1 MVLKIKQIFFVCFL
15 CLFIPSLI
23 LAAEINSLNLND
35 ALNYA
40 LTHPR
45 IQGKKKELDVANEK
59 LNTSR
64 WLRFPAVSVISSA
77 GQSSLASR
85 DREPVTTIRF
95 EQPLWAGGRI
105 SSSIEANQARLNS
118 SIYGLSEIEQDV
130 LGKTSATYCSL
141 LKMQEKIE
149 ASKENVE
156 EHKRLLSLIQR
167 KARNEVSP
175 MVEIVLA
182 KTRLEQAQYEQIQLI
197 TQATNLKA
205 ELESLIGQPFQ
216 SIKNPKVALSIP
228 SDLDQAI
235 SLTISNSPTI
245 KRLESDVEA
254 SSADIDV
261 AKASIW
267 PQISARNDNIIGGVT
282 EGNISYLA
290 LTYAPGN
297 GLSAVSNAS
306 EARARKEVAETLI
319 RSAALELS
327 NKVRADWNQ
336 YFAEM
341 KQAEVLSNLVETSQG
356 VYESY
361 LRQYAV
367 GKKSWV
373 EVLNA
378 KKESTQAKYTYSESQ
393 WNSFMAGVR
402 LQISTGMIIHDSTN
416 LK

>member
-15 CLFIPSLI
+15 CLTIPSLI
-23 LAAEINSLNLND
+23 SATELNSLNLND

-45 IQGKKKELDVANEK
+45 IQGKKKELNVANEK
-59 LNTSR
+59 LNTSK

-85 DREPVTTIRF
+85 DREPVTTIRL

-105 SSSIEANQARLNS
+105 SSSIEANQARLKS
-118 SIYGLSEIEQDV
+118 SIYGISEIEEDV
-130 LGKTSATYCSL
+130 LGKTSAAYCSL

-182 KTRLEQAQYEQIQLI
+182 KTRLEQAQYEQIQLT

-228 SDLDQAI
+228 SDLEQAI

-261 AKASIW
+261 SKASIW
-267 PQISARNDNIIGGVT
+267 PQISARNDNIIGGIT

-297 GLSAVSNAS
+297 GLSALSNTS
-306 EARARKEVAETLI
+306 EARAKKEVAETLI
-319 RSAALELS
+319 RSTTLELS
-327 NKVRADWNQ
+327 NKIRADWNQ

-367 GKKSWV
+367 GKKTWV

-378 KKESTQAKYTYSESQ
+378 KKESTQAKYIYSESQ

-402 LQISTGMIIHDSTN
+402 LQISTGMIIHDSPN

>member
-15 CLFIPSLI
+15 CLIIPSLI
-23 LAAEINSLNLND
+23 SATELNSLSLND

-45 IQGKKKELDVANEK
+45 IQGKKKELNVANEK
-59 LNTSR
+59 LNTSK

-77 GQSSLASR
+77 GQSSLSSR
-85 DREPVTTIRF
+85 DREPVTTIRL

-118 SIYGLSEIEQDV
+118 SIYGISEIEEDV
-130 LGKTSATYCSL
+130 LGKTSAAYCSL

-228 SDLDQAI
+228 SDLEQAI

-261 AKASIW
+261 SKASIW
-267 PQISARNDNIIGGVT
+267 PQISARNDNIIGGNT

-290 LTYAPGN
+290 LTYTPGN
-297 GLSAVSNAS
+297 GLSALSNTS
-306 EARARKEVAETLI
+306 EARAKKEVAETLI
-319 RSAALELS
+319 RSTTLELS
-327 NKVRADWNQ
+327 NKIRADWNQ

-367 GKKSWV
+367 GKKTWV

-378 KKESTQAKYTYSESQ
+378 KKESTQAKYIYSESQ

-402 LQISTGMIIHDSTN
+402 LQISTGMIIHDSPN

>member
-15 CLFIPSLI
+15 CLIIPSLI
-23 LAAEINSLNLND
+23 SATELNSLSLND

-45 IQGKKKELDVANEK
+45 IQGKKKELNVANEK
-59 LNTSR
+59 LNTSK

-85 DREPVTTIRF
+85 DREPVTTIRL

-105 SSSIEANQARLNS
+105 SSSIEANQARLKS
-118 SIYGLSEIEQDV
+118 SIYGISEIEEDV
-130 LGKTSATYCSL
+130 LGKTSAVYCSL

-175 MVEIVLA
+175 MVEIILA
-182 KTRLEQAQYEQIQLI
+182 KTRLEQAQYEQIQLT

-228 SDLDQAI
+228 SDLEQAI

-261 AKASIW
+261 SKASIW
-267 PQISARNDNIIGGVT
+267 PQISARNDNIIGGIT

-290 LTYAPGN
+290 LTYTPGN
-297 GLSAVSNAS
+297 GLSALSNTS
-306 EARARKEVAETLI
+306 EARAKKEVAETLI
-319 RSAALELS
+319 RSTALELS
-327 NKVRADWNQ
+327 NKIRADWNQ

-367 GKKSWV
+367 GKKTWV

-378 KKESTQAKYTYSESQ
+378 KKESTQAKYIYSESQ

-402 LQISTGMIIHDSTN
+402 LQISTGMIIHDSPN

>member
-1 MVLKIKQIFFVCFL
+1 
-15 CLFIPSLI
+15 
-23 LAAEINSLNLND
+23 
-35 ALNYA
+35 
-40 LTHPR
+40 
-45 IQGKKKELDVANEK
+45 
-59 LNTSR
+59 
-64 WLRFPAVSVISSA
+64 
-77 GQSSLASR
+77 
-85 DREPVTTIRF
+85 VTTIRL

-118 SIYGLSEIEQDV
+118 SIYGISEIEEDV
-130 LGKTSATYCSL
+130 LSKTSAAYCSL

-182 KTRLEQAQYEQIQLI
+182 KTRLEQAQYEQIQLT

-228 SDLDQAI
+228 SDLEQAI

-261 AKASIW
+261 SKASIW
-267 PQISARNDNIIGGVT
+267 PQISARNDNIIGGIT

-297 GLSAVSNAS
+297 GLSALSNTS
-306 EARARKEVAETLI
+306 EARAKKEVAETLI
-319 RSAALELS
+319 RSTALELS
-327 NKVRADWNQ
+327 NKIRADWNQ

-367 GKKSWV
+367 GKKTWV

-378 KKESTQAKYTYSESQ
+378 KKESTQAKYIYSESQ

-402 LQISTGMIIHDSTN
+402 LQISTGMIIHDSPN

>member
-15 CLFIPSLI
+15 CLIIPSLI
-23 LAAEINSLNLND
+23 SATELNSLNLND

-45 IQGKKKELDVANEK
+45 IQGKKKELNVANEK
-59 LNTSR
+59 LNTSK

-77 GQSSLASR
+77 GQSSLSSR
-85 DREPVTTIRF
+85 DREPVTTIRL

-118 SIYGLSEIEQDV
+118 SIYGISEIEEDV
-130 LGKTSATYCSL
+130 LGKTSAVYCSL

-261 AKASIW
+261 SKASIW
-267 PQISARNDNIIGGVT
+267 PQISARNDNIIGGIT

-290 LTYAPGN
+290 LTYTPGN
-297 GLSAVSNAS
+297 GLSALSNTS
-306 EARARKEVAETLI
+306 EARAKKEVAETLI
-319 RSAALELS
+319 RSTTLELS
-327 NKVRADWNQ
+327 NKIRADWNQ

-367 GKKSWV
+367 GKKTWV

-378 KKESTQAKYTYSESQ
+378 KKESTQAKYIYSESQ

-402 LQISTGMIIHDSTN
+402 LQISTGMIIHDSPN

>member
-15 CLFIPSLI
+15 CLIIPSLI
-23 LAAEINSLNLND
+23 SATELNSLSLND

-45 IQGKKKELDVANEK
+45 IQGKKKELNVANEK
-59 LNTSR
+59 LNTSK

-85 DREPVTTIRF
+85 DREPVTTIRL

-105 SSSIEANQARLNS
+105 SSSIEANQARLKS
-118 SIYGLSEIEQDV
+118 SIYGISEIEEDV
-130 LGKTSATYCSL
+130 LGKTSAAYCSL
-141 LKMQEKIE
+141 LKIQEKIE

-182 KTRLEQAQYEQIQLI
+182 KTRLEQAQYEQIQLT

-228 SDLDQAI
+228 SDLEQAI

-261 AKASIW
+261 SKASIW
-267 PQISARNDNIIGGVT
+267 PQISARNDNIIGGIT

-297 GLSAVSNAS
+297 GLSALSNTS
-306 EARARKEVAETLI
+306 EARAKKEVAETLI
-319 RSAALELS
+319 RSTALELS
-327 NKVRADWNQ
+327 NKIRADWNQ

-367 GKKSWV
+367 GKKTWV

-378 KKESTQAKYTYSESQ
+378 KKESTQAKYIYSESQ

-402 LQISTGMIIHDSTN
+402 LQISTGMIIHDSPN

>member
-1 MVLKIKQIFFVCFL
+1 MVLKIKQIFFVYFL

-23 LAAEINSLNLND
+23 CAAEINSLSLND

-59 LNTSR
+59 LNTSK

-85 DREPVTTIRF
+85 DREPVTTVRL

-105 SSSIEANQARLNS
+105 SSSIEASQARLNS
-118 SIYGLSEIEQDV
+118 SVFGLNEIEQDV
-130 LGKTSATYCSL
+130 LGKTSVAYCSL

-156 EHKRLLSLIQR
+156 EHVRLLSLIQR

-182 KTRLEQAQYEQIQLI
+182 KTRLEQSQYEQIQLV

-205 ELESLIGQPFQ
+205 ELESLIGQPIQ
-216 SIKNPKVALSIP
+216 GIKNPKVALSIP

-261 AKASIW
+261 AKAAIW
-267 PQISARNDNIIGGVT
+267 PQISARNDNIIGGIT
-282 EGNISYLA
+282 EGSISYLA

-306 EARARKEVAETLI
+306 EARAKKEVAETLI
-319 RSAALELS
+319 RSTALELT

-356 VYESY
+356 VYDSY
-361 LRQYAV
+361 LRQYAI
-367 GKKSWV
+367 GKKTWV

-378 KKESTQAKYTYSESQ
+378 KKESTQAKYIYSESL

-402 LQISTGMIIHDSTN
+402 LQISTGMIIHDSPN

>member
-15 CLFIPSLI
+15 CLVIPSLI
-23 LAAEINSLNLND
+23 SATELNSLSLND

-45 IQGKKKELDVANEK
+45 IQGKKKELNVANEK
-59 LNTSR
+59 LNTSK

-85 DREPVTTIRF
+85 DREPVTTIRL

-105 SSSIEANQARLNS
+105 SSSIEANQARLKS
-118 SIYGLSEIEQDV
+118 SIYGISEIEEDV
-130 LGKTSATYCSL
+130 LGKTSAAYCSL

-182 KTRLEQAQYEQIQLI
+182 KTRLEQAQYEQIQLT

-228 SDLDQAI
+228 SDLEQAI

-261 AKASIW
+261 SKASIW
-267 PQISARNDNIIGGVT
+267 PQISARNDNIIGGIT

-297 GLSAVSNAS
+297 GLSALSNTS
-306 EARARKEVAETLI
+306 EARAKKEVAETLI
-319 RSAALELS
+319 RSTALELS
-327 NKVRADWNQ
+327 NKIRADWNQ

-367 GKKSWV
+367 GKKTWV

-378 KKESTQAKYTYSESQ
+378 KKESTQAKYIYSESQ

-402 LQISTGMIIHDSTN
+402 LQISTGMIIHDSPN

>member
-1 MVLKIKQIFFVCFL
+1 M

>member
-15 CLFIPSLI
+15 CLIIPSLI
-23 LAAEINSLNLND
+23 SATELNSLSLND

-45 IQGKKKELDVANEK
+45 IQGKKKELNVANEK
-59 LNTSR
+59 LNTSK

-77 GQSSLASR
+77 GQSSLSSR
-85 DREPVTTIRF
+85 DREPVTTIRL

-118 SIYGLSEIEQDV
+118 SIYGISEIEEDV
-130 LGKTSATYCSL
+130 LGKTSAVYCSL

-261 AKASIW
+261 SKASIW
-267 PQISARNDNIIGGVT
+267 PQISARNDNIIGGIT

-290 LTYAPGN
+290 LTYTPGN
-297 GLSAVSNAS
+297 GLSALSNTS
-306 EARARKEVAETLI
+306 EARAKKEVAETLI
-319 RSAALELS
+319 RSTTLELS
-327 NKVRADWNQ
+327 NKIRADWNQ

-367 GKKSWV
+367 GKKTWV

-378 KKESTQAKYTYSESQ
+378 KKESTQAKYIYSESQ

-402 LQISTGMIIHDSTN
+402 LQISTGMIIHDSPN

>member
-15 CLFIPSLI
+15 CLVIPSLI
-23 LAAEINSLNLND
+23 SATELNSLSLND

-45 IQGKKKELDVANEK
+45 IQGKKKELNVANEK
-59 LNTSR
+59 LNTSK

-85 DREPVTTIRF
+85 DREPVTTIRL

-105 SSSIEANQARLNS
+105 SSSIEANQARLKS
-118 SIYGLSEIEQDV
+118 SIYGISEIEEDV
-130 LGKTSATYCSL
+130 LGKTSAVYCSL

-182 KTRLEQAQYEQIQLI
+182 KTRLEQAQYEQIQLT

-228 SDLDQAI
+228 SDLEQAI

-261 AKASIW
+261 SKASIW
-267 PQISARNDNIIGGVT
+267 PQISARNDNIIGGIT

-297 GLSAVSNAS
+297 GLSALSNTS
-306 EARARKEVAETLI
+306 EARAKKEVAETLI
-319 RSAALELS
+319 RSTALELS
-327 NKVRADWNQ
+327 NKIRADWNQ

-367 GKKSWV
+367 GKKTWV

-378 KKESTQAKYTYSESQ
+378 KKESTQAKYIYSESQ

-402 LQISTGMIIHDSTN
+402 LQISTGMIIHDSPN

>member
-15 CLFIPSLI
+15 CLIIPSLI
-23 LAAEINSLNLND
+23 SATELNSLSLND

-45 IQGKKKELDVANEK
+45 IQGKKKELNVANEK
-59 LNTSR
+59 LNTSK

-85 DREPVTTIRF
+85 DREPVTTIRL

-105 SSSIEANQARLNS
+105 SSSIEANQARLKS
-118 SIYGLSEIEQDV
+118 SIYGISEIEEDV
-130 LGKTSATYCSL
+130 LGKTSAVYCSL

-182 KTRLEQAQYEQIQLI
+182 KTRLEQAQYEQIQLT

-228 SDLDQAI
+228 SDLEQAI

-261 AKASIW
+261 SKASIW
-267 PQISARNDNIIGGVT
+267 PQISARNDNIIGGIT

-290 LTYAPGN
+290 LTYTPGN
-297 GLSAVSNAS
+297 GLSALSNTS
-306 EARARKEVAETLI
+306 EARAKKEVAETLI
-319 RSAALELS
+319 RSTALELS
-327 NKVRADWNQ
+327 NKIRADWNQ

-367 GKKSWV
+367 GKKTWV

-378 KKESTQAKYTYSESQ
+378 KKESTQAKYIYSESQ

-402 LQISTGMIIHDSTN
+402 LQISTGMIIHDSPN